1 VQLFEDQSPIKSAQV
16 LDAALARGLQGV
28 QLVERWESRRGA

>member
-1 VQLFEDQSPIKSAQV
+1 MPLFEDQSPIQSAQA

-28 QLVERWESRRGA
+28 QLVERWEARSGA